1 MPNNSLATFSLSLIS
16 PYNLSKVVFI
26 LMVYIFLTLCTWWL
40 VQFGHF
46 LLTYLHGAAFTS
58 IYSWLNWMNIVWS
71 LCQLSAIFDFVNQ
84 TCHLEKVIHFNH
96 SSVLIYFFFPPVS
109 GLPYLSTGHS
119 HFGLYQEICVFQKL
133 SSALDRWSHL
143 LLWFQPPS
151 ISQILI

>member
-1 MPNNSLATFSLSLIS
+1 MPNNSVATFSLSLIS
-16 PYNLSKVVFI
+16 PCNLSKFVFI

-58 IYSWLNWMNIVWS
+58 ICS

-84 TCHLEKVIHFNH
+84 TCHLEKIIHFNH
-96 SSVLIYFFFPPVS
+96 SSVLICFFFPPVS
-109 GLPYLSTGHS
+109 GLHYLSTGHS

-133 SSALDRWSHL
+133 SSALNRWSNL